1 MRALALVALLLIG
14 CATPTPSVSP
24 TPAPTREPNTVN
36 VSVLLDLSGSRA
48 PSGGP
53 QRDAMQLWLDRPPPT
68 STLKLRVKFVDVAGS
83 TSKLLLELRRAV
95 VDDRADAVVVGVS
108 VAGDGPFAQVA
119 EVAQVP
125 VLLTLPA
132 PEPMSGRS
140 GGWLFAL
147 APAPSTIASAIAADV
162 VDRGIV
168 APMLLASDES
178 PGANLERAAFVAELG
193 RRGIDAPTTVTV
205 GGTDGPVRIR
215 IASQVAKSAVL
226 AGPAASYGDL
236 IRPIAPTPAADVA
249 RIYLS
254 YLTETADLSNLREAS
269 AYVTWPG
276 SRLLVSALRGGDQR
290 PLFVGSFVDRYGQ
303 PSALAGSA
311 YDALTLIETAAAMS
325 PAEID
330 PARLRQRL
338 EANTVAG
345 VTTRYAFTPTRHVG
359 FASDDLALLV
369 WDRQRSAAILPPARV
384 TDR

>member
-254 YLTETADLSNLREAS
+254 YLTETADLSNL
-269 AYVTWPG
+269 P
-276 SRLLVSALRGGDQR
+276 
-290 PLFVGSFVDRYGQ
+290 
-303 PSALAGSA
+303 
-311 YDALTLIETAAAMS
+311 
-325 PAEID
+325 
-330 PARLRQRL
+330 
-338 EANTVAG
+338 
-345 VTTRYAFTPTRHVG
+345 
-359 FASDDLALLV
+359 
-369 WDRQRSAAILPPARV
+369 
-384 TDR
+384 

>member
-1 MRALALVALLLIG
+1 
-14 CATPTPSVSP
+14 
-24 TPAPTREPNTVN
+24 
-36 VSVLLDLSGSRA
+36 
-48 PSGGP
+48 
-53 QRDAMQLWLDRPPPT
+53 
-68 STLKLRVKFVDVAGS
+68 VKFVDVAGS

-95 VDDRADAVVVGVS
+95 VDDRADAIVVGVS
-108 VAGDGPFAQVA
+108 VAGDGPFAQAA

-132 PEPMSGRS
+132 PEPVSGRS
-140 GGWLFAL
+140 GGWVFAL
-147 APAPSTIASAIAADV
+147 APAPSTIAGAIAADV

-178 PGANLERAAFVAELG
+178 PAANVERAAFVAELG

-215 IASQVAKSAVL
+215 IASQVAKCAVF

-236 IRPIAPTPAADVA
+236 IRPIAPTAAADGA

-303 PSALAGSA
+303 PSALAASA